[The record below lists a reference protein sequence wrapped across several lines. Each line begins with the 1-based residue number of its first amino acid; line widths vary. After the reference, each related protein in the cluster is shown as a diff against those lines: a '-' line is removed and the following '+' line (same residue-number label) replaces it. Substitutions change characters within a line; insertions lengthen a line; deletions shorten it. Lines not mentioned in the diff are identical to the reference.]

1 MLKCQLIKIL
11 PHIVPTK
18 ILGITVAQISR
29 LYTFFIIIDKQI
41 TILADKLNN
50 NLEEILHDFLDKKQI
65 EEFHSLY
72 KSSLVTGAAS
82 KHKVK
87 SSKKDFKVAN
97 GLNYRAQIDLLITY
111 SASRIPKEN
120 FFSLLLY
127 LSQASVT
134 NGEFATAIEINEKLI
149 SLTRD
154 DKNFIDLT
162 AHAQLL
168 IGEIFSRQANWQNS
182 FTYIQ
187 QARELF
193 ESVNDIKGIAKCEN
207 LLGTIYGDLGDVKNA
222 IENFESALGR
232 SINENNFIVKGKI
245 EINLGIVNNIKGLF
259 DEALIYFK
267 RALIS
272 YEKIDDKKRI
282 AEIHQNIGM
291 VYTKKGDYKSA
302 LNQFDESLAF
312 AVESN
317 YLQIIGFV
325 YLSKSYVFSQMTDYS
340 LANAFADK
348 AMEVAYKLSDKLTIA
363 EVYKIKGIIQ
373 RNLKNY
379 PLSENYLQTSLRL
392 NVEAGNELNQAETYH
407 ELGLLYR
414 DMGKTEESEKNLN
427 MSLEYFKKI
436 NAEPD
441 IKLLEKLITIK
452 N

>member
-1 MLKCQLIKIL
+1 M
-11 PHIVPTK
+11 VEN
-18 ILGITVAQISR
+18 
-29 LYTFFIIIDKQI
+29 
-41 TILADKLNN
+41 LNN
-50 NLEEILHDFLDKKQI
+50 NLEEILRDFLDKKQI
-65 EEFHSLY
+65 EDFLSLY
-72 KSSLVTGAAS
+72 KSSISS
-82 KHKVK
+82 KSFSETEDK
-87 SSKKDFKVAN
+87 SSKKDFKVTN
-97 GLNYRAQIDLLITY
+97 GLSYRWQIDLLITY
-111 SASRIPKEN
+111 SANRIPKEK
-120 FFSLLLY
+120 FLSLLLY
-127 LSQASVT
+127 LSQVSVT

-149 SLTRD
+149 SQTSG

-162 AHAQLL
+162 AHAYLL
-168 IGEIFSRQANWQNS
+168 IGEIYSRQANWQNS

-187 QARELF
+187 QTRELF

-232 SINENNFIVKGKI
+232 SIDENNFVVKGKI

-267 RALIS
+267 RALIH

-302 LNQFDESLAF
+302 LKQFDESLAY
-312 AVESN
+312 AIESN

-325 YLSKSYVFSQMTDYS
+325 YLSKSYVFSQMIDYS

-407 ELGLLYR
+407 ELGLLYK
-414 DMGKTEESEKNLN
+414 DMDKKMESEENFNLA
-427 MSLEYFKKI
+427 LEYFKKI